1 MTSNWI
7 GDHYVMN
14 TSLKSSAVTWQR
26 WVGIGALT
34 VASATA
40 LHLPQVHAA
49 DASAPPPVGPPG
61 LVSPAETQSGTAGA
75 APRSTQ
81 GRRMSGGLIFVF
93 AISLIGCLG
102 SVQAAAGYSWICREP
117 GGKRLVRID
126 NTEIGMESDHK
137 TLLTIDPNNFILD
150 RAGKRLFIVDDNDVR
165 PGATPGGV
173 RLAIFDGDDIRH
185 GGVASGKVLINYRHP
200 DLAPTSAGNRIY
212 SIEGPALSKAQLV
225 AGLYLLK
232 PEMFRLTD
240 EETAAQLA
248 EFKKNA
254 AEQHQRDIADQVA
267 GKWTMLNSSGIRE
280 DVGKGL
286 ITAKAKKGEAYPMT
300 FDFSPDGGPQWSGV
314 GVYKYTNGDKLFWTA
329 YGTPKTVG
337 LCVYE
342 IKDGGVLEGKWYP
355 WYVDGDPKNVGTE
368 NLKGPGTLDGEFT
381 IVSAKAPNT
390 GAAYGGTVTIKPQT
404 IVGTSDNAKPYLI
417 TWKLGTLVIRGIGI
431 RSDNFLYVAS
441 GSGADVNVARFNIG
455 NGTMNSEW
463 FKLGSDEMG
472 RSAAMSGE

>member
-1 MTSNWI
+1 MTAAKS
-7 GDHYVMN
+7 
-14 TSLKSSAVTWQR
+14 TSHRLAVHGLKFFFAV
-26 WVGIGALT
+26 
-34 VASATA
+34 
-40 LHLPQVHAA
+40 
-49 DASAPPPVGPPG
+49 
-61 LVSPAETQSGTAGA
+61 
-75 APRSTQ
+75 
-81 GRRMSGGLIFVF
+81 
-93 AISLIGCLG
+93 SLIGCLG
-102 SVQAAAGYSWICREP
+102 AVNAAAGYSWICREP

-126 NTEIGMESDHK
+126 NTEIGLESDHK

-150 RAGKRLFIVDDNDVR
+150 KGGKRLFIVDDNDVR

-185 GGVASGKVLINYRHP
+185 GGVGSGKVLINYRHP
-200 DLAPTSAGNRIY
+200 DLCPTSAGNRIF

-232 PEMFRLTD
+232 PEMFRLTE

-248 EFKKNA
+248 DMKKNA

-286 ITAKAKKGEAYPMT
+286 ITANAKKGEAYPMT
-300 FDFSPDGGPQWSGV
+300 FDFSKDGGPLWSGV

-355 WYVDGDPKNVGTE
+355 WYVDGNVKNVGTE
-368 NLKGPGTLDGEFT
+368 NLKGPGSLDGDFT

-390 GAAYGGTVTIKPQT
+390 GAAYAGTVTIKPQK
-404 IVGTSDNAKPYLI
+404 IVGTSDDAKPYLV
-417 TWKLGTLVIRGIGI
+417 TWKIGTATIQGIGI

-441 GSGADVNVARFNIG
+441 GAGADVNVAKFNIG

-463 FKLGSDEMG
+463 FKLGSEEMG